1 MNKRVG
7 MLICATVAALGLA
20 ACSSSGGSGGSTGG
34 AGDTGA
40 PAGSTASGGGSSA
53 SSGGSIKIEVVAPF
67 SGAEGY
73 LGQPTMNGIE
83 LALKD
88 IGGVVAGRKVELVK
102 ADDGCTPATAVQLI
116 RKFADDSSVS
126 AVFGPICSGSMAAV
140 QKTMAQNNMVH
151 VTNGYGATLTTA
163 GDNYIFV
170 GVPNGTQLVQAMQPY
185 IEQQHPQSAAV
196 VQGNDGYSQQLAD
209 AEKKLLGTMGIKV
222 AYNGTFD
229 DSTTDYSGQIS
240 GIKNSG
246 ANIVLI
252 AAYEA
257 NGGALI
263 KQLRQ
268 EGVTIPIGTPDA
280 CDPAATSV
288 AGKYADNVGFAW
300 NFCPT
305 YPAFAPFTSAYQA
318 AYNKVPTDAVAGA
331 YTAASALFAGLAKTG
346 GQGGSALRSAM
357 VGLTVQTKIGNL
369 HYAEDG
375 GLIQPTI
382 VTGVMEKGK
391 ATFSSGQG

>member
-1 MNKRVG
+1 
-7 MLICATVAALGLA
+7 MLVCATVAALGLA
-20 ACSSSGGSGGSTGG
+20 ACSSSGGATGSADAPAATGGGAAATSGGSG
-34 AGDTGA
+34 AGNDT
-40 PAGSTASGGGSSA
+40 P
-53 SSGGSIKIEVVAPF
+53 IKIEVVAPF

-88 IGGVVAGRKVELVK
+88 VGGVVAGRKVDLVK
-102 ADDGCTPATAVQLI
+102 ADDACTPATAVQLI

-140 QKTMAQNNMVH
+140 QKTMAQDNMVH
-151 VTNGYGATLTTA
+151 VTNGYGATLTTS

-229 DSTTDYSGQIS
+229 DSSTDYSGQIS

-246 ANIVLI
+246 ADIILI

-268 EGVTIPIGTPDA
+268 EGVTTPIGTPDA

-305 YPAFAPFTSAYQA
+305 YPAFASFTSAYQA
-318 AYNKVPTDAVAGA
+318 AYHGVPTDAVAGA
-331 YTAASALFAGLAKTG
+331 YTAASALFAGLAKSG
-346 GQGGSALRSAM
+346 GQGGAALRSAM

-369 HYAEDG
+369 HYAQDG
-375 GLIQPTI
+375 GLIEPTI
-382 VTGVMEKGK
+382 VTGVMKNGA
-391 ATFSSGQG
+391 ATFTSGQ